1 MSPQQGA
8 SPCTAWRPELQGLQ
22 GWFLQRVQGGAVSLS
37 SLEVPAALPWLA
49 APPQSSESAARRPLS
64 LTSAPP
70 PPLVLSLLPPSCD
83 DVGPTR
89 PSRIP
94 PAIVRPF
101 PWAHL
106 RGHRCPD
113 RSHITDSRASG
124 LDSPGQHCPA
134 STAGRTHVPA
144 GLSDASSTRGLLS
157 PPSLPSGAGSPV
169 LGGGQSGPSR
179 GRRGSGGPP
188 SLAAALSTPIPSLQ
202 G

>member
-1 MSPQQGA
+1 M
-8 SPCTAWRPELQGLQ
+8 
-22 GWFLQRVQGGAVSLS
+22 
-37 SLEVPAALPWLA
+37 

-70 PPLVLSLLPPSCD
+70 PPLALSLLPPSCD

-89 PSRIP
+89 SSRIP

-101 PWAHL
+101 PWSHL
-106 RGHRCPD
+106 RGHCCPD

-124 LDSPGQHCPA
+124 VDSPGQHCPA

-169 LGGGQSGPSR
+169 LGGGQRGPPR
-179 GRRGSGGPP
+179 GRRGLRGSSLSGCSPLDPHSQPAG
-188 SLAAALSTPIPSLQ
+188 LTAEVTCTQTAALSARSSQ
-202 G
+202 GPGRRAWWVWSSGQDAIGHSGAILA